1 MKKSCE
7 SFVQERVA
15 WLQTKSKEA
24 GTKGLIVGLSG
35 GIDSAVVAN
44 LIKRAFPED
53 SMAVILPISSND
65 KDREDALLVAEKA
78 GIYYETIEMSTTH
91 TAMMEQIFALPRLK
105 AHTNMH
111 SKKIS
116 DANLRAR
123 LRMSA
128 LYAIAN
134 ALDYMVVGT
143 DNAAELYTGY
153 FTKYGDGG
161 VDLLPI
167 ADLLK
172 REVYEMARHFEVPV
186 SVLEKAPSAGL
197 WNGQTDEDEMGI
209 TYAKIDDFLDGIEIP
224 EKDRQVI
231 EKMHKQS
238 RHKREMP
245 PIP

>member
-1 MKKSCE
+1 
-7 SFVQERVA
+7 
-15 WLQTKSKEA
+15 
-24 GTKGLIVGLSG
+24 
-35 GIDSAVVAN
+35 
-44 LIKRAFPED
+44 
-53 SMAVILPISSND
+53 
-65 KDREDALLVAEKA
+65 
-78 GIYYETIEMSTTH
+78 
-91 TAMMEQIFALPRLK
+91 
-105 AHTNMH
+105 
-111 SKKIS
+111 
-116 DANLRAR
+116 
-123 LRMSA
+123 
-128 LYAIAN
+128 
-134 ALDYMVVGT
+134 LDYMVVGT

-172 REVYEMARHFEVPV
+172 REVYEMAKYFEVPV
-186 SVLEKAPSAGL
+186 SVLEKNPSAGL
-197 WNGQTDEDEMGI
+197 WDGQTDEDEMGI